1 MHYWNQVSSEQID
14 LLEIRDESEGAS
26 MPGVYKIG
34 VVSRKVGLSPG
45 TLRLWEDQFGLLT
58 PDRSSG
64 GTRLYSDADVERV
77 HHIRELLRGRG
88 YTLEAVARIMEEARQ
103 ASPSIVDRAAIENI
117 YLREAANREQ
127 IEEGRRMAE
136 VHAVGM
142 RLVRAPSARRAAE
155 ELVHGVATVGGVE
168 TVSLGLYQR
177 RQNTLK
183 FVALARGNK
192 TELGSW
198 PAQNVSKFPA
208 QWQEAI
214 RAREPYWST
223 DLKRQDL
230 PEEVS
235 TNVRENTSRSF
246 HAEPLSIGKE
256 LVGVLVLASPQPGGI
271 AREARRVAARVAVTA
286 GPAIHYFGR
295 RL

>member
-1 MHYWNQVSSEQID
+1 
-14 LLEIRDESEGAS
+14 
-26 MPGVYKIG
+26 
-34 VVSRKVGLSPG
+34 VVSYKVGLSPS

-64 GTRLYSDADVERV
+64 GTRLYSEADVERA
-77 HHIRELLRGRG
+77 HYIRELHRDRG
-88 YTLEAVARIMEEARQ
+88 YTLEAVGRIMEEARQ
-103 ASPSIVDRAAIENI
+103 ASPAIVDRAAIENV
-117 YLREAANREQ
+117 YLREAANRKQ

-136 VHAVGM
+136 VHAVGV
-142 RLVRAPSARRAAE
+142 RLVRSQSARRAAE
-155 ELVHGVATVGGVE
+155 ELVHGVATLGAVE
-168 TVSLGLYQR
+168 AVTLALYQR

-192 TELGSW
+192 TEVGSW
-198 PAQNVSKFPA
+198 PAQHVSNFPA

-214 RAREPYWST
+214 RAREPYWCS
-223 DLKRQDL
+223 DLRRLDL

-235 TNVRENTSRSF
+235 NNVREDSSRSF

-271 AREARRVAARVAVTA
+271 AREARRVAARVAVAA
-286 GPAIHYFGR
+286 GPAIHYFAPR
-295 RL
+295 F